1 MKARVPKLLIGA
13 LLLAPSTLV
22 AQGTASVSLPRV
34 PRPQELLLALA
45 GAWRFEMYSRGST
58 RAVESGQRE
67 MRLLDDSVKL
77 TWTEHFGDRSDVG
90 TGILGY
96 NATIDTFY
104 LLGAYTHE
112 PGPLV
117 LSGRGDLSARV
128 ISFGSTGEMVSP
140 GTFVRSELRLIDA
153 DHFEWVASD
162 GSWRA
167 GFTRVGKS

>member
-1 MKARVPKLLIGA
+1 MNARVPKLLVGA

-22 AQGTASVSLPRV
+22 AHGTASAVSLPRV

-45 GAWRFEMYSRGST
+45 GEWRFAMYSRGSS
-58 RAVESGQRE
+58 RAVESRQRE

-77 TWTEHFGDRSDVG
+77 SWTEHCADRSVVG

-96 NATIDTFY
+96 NATMDTFY

-117 LSGRGDLSARV
+117 LS
-128 ISFGSTGEMVSP
+128 
-140 GTFVRSELRLIDA
+140 
-153 DHFEWVASD
+153 
-162 GSWRA
+162 
-167 GFTRVGKS
+167 